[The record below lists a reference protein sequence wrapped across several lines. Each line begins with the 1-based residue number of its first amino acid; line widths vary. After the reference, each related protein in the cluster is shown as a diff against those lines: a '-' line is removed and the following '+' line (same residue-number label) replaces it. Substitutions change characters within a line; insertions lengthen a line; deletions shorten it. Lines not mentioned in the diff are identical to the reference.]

1 MYNRNF
7 MYPGQSP
14 TFVFIFFSVLIK
26 RLYIF
31 HITLNNSHRVSKMSY
46 EFDELRQEN
55 ARLKAENMELR
66 QKLNARNN
74 DK

>member
-14 TFVFIFFSVLIK
+14 TF